1 MEEKAAG
8 NSAVSE
14 IFKNIFQFS
23 SMEGTARRRFY
34 VLSYDCID
42 IFQTAICVGVF
53 LEKEYEI
60 N

>member
-1 MEEKAAG
+1 MFVEEKAAG

-14 IFKNIFQFS
+14 IFNFS
-23 SMEGTARRRFY
+23 SMEETARRRFY

-42 IFQTAICVGVF
+42 IFQTVICVGVF